1 MRSPLCLAAVVVAAL
16 AGTAVQAQTTSSS
29 YDTGRK
35 SWIPYTTNGYVGL
48 SVGKPHYSINCGG
61 FGCDQ
66 PSVSGNVY
74 LGGMFNPYV
83 GAEVGY
89 VHFGDADFPGGR
101 VKAEGINLS
110 VVGRVPVWQ
119 SLSVFG
125 KLGTTYGRTHVDAPI
140 GFVGGKESGWG
151 PAYAVGVSWDFN
163 NNWSAVLDMQRH
175 RFDFAGDQDAWV
187 RSTNLGL
194 KYRF

>member
-1 MRSPLCLAAVVVAAL
+1 MRSPLCLAALVVATL

-29 YDTGRK
+29 YDMSRK
-35 SWIPYTTNGYVGL
+35 SWIPYTNNGYVGL
-48 SVGKPHYSINCGG
+48 SVGRPRYSINCGG

-74 LGGMFNPYV
+74 LGGMFNQYV

-89 VHFGDADFPGGR
+89 VHFGDADFPGGS

-125 KLGTTYGRTHVDAPI
+125 KLGTTFGRTRVDAPT
-140 GFVGGKESGWG
+140 GFVGGKETGWG

-163 NNWSAVLDMQRH
+163 NNWSAVLDWQRH